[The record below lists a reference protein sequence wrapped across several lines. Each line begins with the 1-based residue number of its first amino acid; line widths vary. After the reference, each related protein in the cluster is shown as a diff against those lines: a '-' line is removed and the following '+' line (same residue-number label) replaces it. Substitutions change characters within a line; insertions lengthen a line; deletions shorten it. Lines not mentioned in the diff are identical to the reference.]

1 MVQKAGRGSGA
12 HRSCGGRR
20 GYGGQEGTDP
30 LKNIYEMSSSCQA
43 RSQKCEKYSGNGLL
57 GEGLG
62 AVGRKFEAQGPIA
75 CAAA

>member
-1 MVQKAGRGSGA
+1 MPSASGHA
-12 HRSCGGRR
+12 PPTMISSRPVVGGKSFPA
-20 GYGGQEGTDP
+20 QLP
-30 LKNIYEMSSSCQA
+30 A
-43 RSQKCEKYSGNGLL
+43 RSQEFENSLGSGLL